1 MSRAL
6 ATVWLQG
13 LVVEDELGPL
23 PDYADS
29 SSTGRSAWLTMW
41 LPTDIIDSD
50 RDRYL
55 GEDACSVLDLVE
67 DLAYAE
73 VLERMKARIGP
84 KVSRVGWGNLQWAR
98 AQRESIGPNFLAVE
112 GIGG

>member
-6 ATVWLQG
+6 AKVWLQG

-29 SSTGRSAWLTMW
+29 SSTGKSATLTMW

-55 GEDACSVLDLVE
+55 GENACSVLDLVE
-67 DLAYAE
+67 DLAYTE
-73 VLERMKARIGP
+73 VLKRMKARLGS
-84 KVSRVGWGNLQWAR
+84 KVRSVGWGDLQWERAR
-98 AQRESIGPNFLAVE
+98 
-112 GIGG
+112 